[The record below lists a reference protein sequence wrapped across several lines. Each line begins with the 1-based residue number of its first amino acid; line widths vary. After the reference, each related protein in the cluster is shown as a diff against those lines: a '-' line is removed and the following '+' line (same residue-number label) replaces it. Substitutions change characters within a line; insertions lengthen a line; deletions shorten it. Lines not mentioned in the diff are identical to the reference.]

1 MHTIDLPVTNGHG
14 YMDLTDNFV
23 IMPGDVLAH
32 SVVPPVL
39 LARTN
44 SGSAD
49 TADLHCSAVT
59 MWSDFTDGD
68 CVSTNTEVHQ
78 LRAIYAQT
86 SSVLLPLEFT
96 SPGNFTIQV
105 LSLFHTFH
113 TCFLDI
119 SYVFA
124 RKLYL

>member
-1 MHTIDLPVTNGHG
+1 MVSVTVGHG
-14 YMDLTDNFV
+14 YIDLADDFV
-23 IMPGDVLAH
+23 IMPGDVLVH
-32 SVVPPVL
+32 DVVPPML

-44 SGSAD
+44 SSSAD
-49 TADLHCSAVT
+49 TADLHCSAVAIQ
-59 MWSDFTDGD
+59 SDFTDGD

-96 SPGNFTIQV
+96 NPGNFTVQV
-105 LSLFHTFH
+105 QSLFHTFH
-113 TCFLDI
+113 TCLLDI

-124 RKLYL
+124 RYLCL